1 MKIVLAK
8 VTVNEKTYFR
18 FEVLT
23 VVTTKITVFWDL
35 TLYNLVDDHQY
46 LGGTCCLHLH
56 SYLLKMPGIR
66 FL

>member
-1 MKIVLAK
+1 MKIVLTK

-23 VVTTKITVFWDL
+23 VVTIKITAFLDL

-46 LGGTCCLHLH
+46 LG
-56 SYLLKMPGIR
+56 
-66 FL
+66 